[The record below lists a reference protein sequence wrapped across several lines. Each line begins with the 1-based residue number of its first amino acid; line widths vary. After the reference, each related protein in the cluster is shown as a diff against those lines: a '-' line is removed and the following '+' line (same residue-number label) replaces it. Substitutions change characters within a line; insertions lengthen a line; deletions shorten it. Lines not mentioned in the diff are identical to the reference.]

1 MEMLMFSGLEAQG
14 EMNRL
19 LDEIYGGPDQ
29 ASLDQ
34 AARCSR
40 TAETDRRQEDSALCT
55 SPQRSARG
63 RPAVEAPRFDLKTQ
77 ERSGTREAD
86 VSTKHL
92 RDIDLIINFL
102 VIVFVVSLLIWLG
115 LS

>member
-55 SPQRSARG
+55 SPPEIGSRPPCSRGTKVRSQDTG
-63 RPAVEAPRFDLKTQ
+63 EI
-77 ERSGTREAD
+77 
-86 VSTKHL
+86 
-92 RDIDLIINFL
+92 RDK
-102 VIVFVVSLLIWLG
+102 G
-115 LS
+115 G

>member
-1 MEMLMFSGLEAQG
+1 
-14 EMNRL
+14 
-19 LDEIYGGPDQ
+19 
-29 ASLDQ
+29 
-34 AARCSR
+34 
-40 TAETDRRQEDSALCT
+40 
-55 SPQRSARG
+55 
-63 RPAVEAPRFDLKTQ
+63 
-77 ERSGTREAD
+77 